1 MRSARTFSDYVAE
14 KNREL
19 VLNSGIRNNCADE
32 NENDTMS
39 DDKIAPDHRDY
50 ISALATGLEVLAAFD
65 AEHQQMTLTQ
75 VAERMG
81 IDRAKARRFLL
92 TLHALGFI
100 RRDGR
105 VFALTPKVL
114 TLGQAYTASNNYL
127 AVVEHYLKDI
137 TLSLGESASLGKLD
151 GQYVVYVAR
160 SPASHRLMSINIT
173 TGTRL
178 PAPYTSMGRVLAAWL
193 DSAEQ
198 KVWLSEAQLTAH
210 PRRSVTTPEALKEIL
225 DVTREQGYNI
235 VDQEL
240 EEGLRSVAVPVF
252 SGKGGLIGAMNVS
265 TNASRVSL
273 ETLTNECLPV
283 LQQAAQ
289 NIRADTR

>member
-1 MRSARTFSDYVAE
+1 
-14 KNREL
+14 
-19 VLNSGIRNNCADE
+19 
-32 NENDTMS
+32 MS
-39 DDKIAPDHRDY
+39 DDKILPSHRDY
-50 ISALATGLEVLAAFD
+50 VGALATGLEVLGAFD
-65 AEHQQMTLTQ
+65 AEHREMTLSQ
-75 VAERMG
+75 VAERMN

-92 TLHALGFI
+92 TLHSLGFI

-105 VFALTPKVL
+105 MFALTPKVL

-137 TLSLGESASLGKLD
+137 TQRLGESASLGKLD
-151 GQYVVYVAR
+151 GQSVVYVAR

-193 DSAEQ
+193 DGSEQ
-198 KVWLSEAQLTAH
+198 QSWLNDAQLVAH
-210 PRRSVTTPEALKEIL
+210 TRYSVTTQSELKAVLE
-225 DVTREQGYNI
+225 DTRRQGFNI

-265 TNASRVSL
+265 TNASRVSVDML
-273 ETLTNECLPV
+273 IENCLPV
-283 LQQAAQ
+283 LKQAAE
-289 NIRADTR
+289 NIRTDTR